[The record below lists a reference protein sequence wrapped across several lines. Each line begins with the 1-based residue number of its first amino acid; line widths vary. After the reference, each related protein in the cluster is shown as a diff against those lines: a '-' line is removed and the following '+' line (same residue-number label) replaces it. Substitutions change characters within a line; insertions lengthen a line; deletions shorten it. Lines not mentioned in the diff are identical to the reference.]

1 MRVALSLTVASL
13 KMYFRNR
20 QAIFFSLFIPLLI
33 MVIFGLLDFDRFSGA
48 QVGVVD
54 EAGNEASAAVILG
67 LSNRDDD
74 LIDVELG
81 TLAEET
87 ERLQDGEIDAM
98 FVIPAN
104 FAEPGGPVTLS
115 ATTDE
120 RSPQRAALAITLL
133 GQSIGSLGR
142 QITSTADGADPP
154 SAADGPPSFGT
165 IFQSTLQGDDRSY
178 TAFLVPGIAAMSI
191 MQLGIFS
198 VVFALVQFRQQGVL
212 RRLKAAP
219 LNPAQ
224 FLFAQISTRL
234 SISVLQTLILLLA
247 GMILFDLAVGNG
259 DVLSWILVMA
269 LAVFGGILFVTMGLA
284 ISGVARTEEVAAPV
298 TNLISMPMMFLSG
311 VFFPLD
317 ALPGVV
323 TIVTQF
329 LPLTFLADAIRAVV
343 TDGAGISDIWSELAG
358 LAVWTAV
365 VFAAATRLFRW
376 E

>member
-1 MRVALSLTVASL
+1 MKIALSLTIASM

-33 MVIFGLLDFDRFSGA
+33 MVILGLLDFDRFSGA
-48 QVGVVD
+48 DVGIVD
-54 EAGNEASAAVILG
+54 QAGNNASAAVILQ
-67 LSNRDDD
+67 LTDRPDE
-74 LIDVELG
+74 LVDVEIG
-81 TLAEET
+81 SLAEET
-87 ERLQDGEIDAM
+87 ERLKDGEIDAM
-98 FVIPAN
+98 FVIPAD
-104 FAEPGGPVTLS
+104 FAEPGGPVTVS
-115 ATTDE
+115 VTTDE
-120 RSPQRAALAITLL
+120 RSPQRAALAVALL
-133 GQSIGSLGR
+133 GQILGDL
-142 QITSTADGADPP
+142 QKQMTSPPEVPESGTADGPAEI
-154 SAADGPPSFGT
+154 GT
-165 IFQSTLQGDDRSY
+165 IFLSTLEGDDRSY
-178 TAFLVPGIAAMSI
+178 TAFLVPGIVAMSI
-191 MQLGIFS
+191 MQLGIFG

-219 LNPAQ
+219 VNPAQ

-234 SISVLQTLILLLA
+234 TISVLQTLILLLA
-247 GMILFDLAVGNG
+247 GMILFDLAVGDG
-259 DVLSWILVMA
+259 DVVSWLLVIA

-298 TNLISMPMMFLSG
+298 TNLVSMPMMFLSG

-323 TIVTQF
+323 TAVTQF

-343 TDGAGISDIWSELAG
+343 TDGAGITEIWSELAG
-358 LAVWTAV
+358 LAAWTAL